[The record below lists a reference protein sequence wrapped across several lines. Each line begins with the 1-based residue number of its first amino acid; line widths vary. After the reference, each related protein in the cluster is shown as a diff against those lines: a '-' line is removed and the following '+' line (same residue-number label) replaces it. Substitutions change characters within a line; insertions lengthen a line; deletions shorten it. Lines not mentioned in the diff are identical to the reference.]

1 LILAG
6 RTPDRKGAERVRG
19 SKAYRGLQDDQLVAL
34 VARGDAEALEALY
47 DRYGKA
53 AYSLARRILTDGT
66 LAQDVV
72 QEAFVSLWRD
82 AGRFDPSRGAVATYL
97 LSMTHHRSVDVVR
110 REENLRRRL
119 GPAEAIGL
127 EGDTRMTVEEG
138 VEAAER
144 RGQVRAALADLPEP
158 QREALL
164 LAYFVGYTQR
174 EVASLVGVPLG
185 TVKTRMAAGMRK
197 LKDALR
203 EAGHQEQFPWTLR

>member
-1 LILAG
+1 
-6 RTPDRKGAERVRG
+6 VRG
-19 SKAYRGLQDDQLVAL
+19 AKAYRGFQDDQLAAL
-34 VARGDAEALEALY
+34 VAEGDAGALEALC

-66 LAQDVV
+66 LAEDVV
-72 QEAFVSLWRD
+72 KEVFLSLWRG
-82 AGRFDPSRGAVATYL
+82 AGRFDPSRGTVATYL

-127 EGDTRMTVEEG
+127 ERDTRTDAEEG
-138 VEAAER
+138 IEAAER
-144 RGQVRAALADLPEP
+144 RAQIRAALAELPEP

-164 LAYFVGYTQR
+164 LAYFGGYTQR

-203 EAGHQEQFPWTLR
+203 EAGHQEQLPWTLR